1 MLARL
6 PLTMLTLL
14 MIPVG
19 FKSAKGGNHEN
30 YVVYIMNDI
39 SLNDDVVH
47 FVVDDDVIDDT

>member
-1 MLARL
+1 
-6 PLTMLTLL
+6 MLTLL

-30 YVVYIMNDI
+30 YVVHIMDDI